1 MSRFCCCV
9 DATGTA
15 YIGQNPEDYIFVFNI
30 KVKNWTKTKMW
41 EFSAKATYLQSKL
54 RGLHIGP
61 EQMIFSN
68 EAAKQAF
75 FDALDVEA
83 KQNTYDS

>member
-15 YIGQNPEDYIFVFNI
+15 YIGIAITDYLFAYSKYKINRMFF
-30 KVKNWTKTKMW
+30 
-41 EFSAKATYLQSKL
+41 EFSAKATYLQGKL

-68 EAAKQAF
+68 EAAQREF
-75 FDALDVEA
+75 YNALDVEA

>member
-15 YIGQNPEDYIFVFNI
+15 YIGIAITDYLFAYSKYKINRMFF
-30 KVKNWTKTKMW
+30 
-41 EFSAKATYLQSKL
+41 EFSAKATYLQDKL
-54 RGLHIGP
+54 RSLHIGP

-68 EAAKQAF
+68 EPAKQAF

>member
-1 MSRFCCCV
+1 M
-9 DATGTA
+9 
-15 YIGQNPEDYIFVFNI
+15 
-30 KVKNWTKTKMW
+30 KTKMW

-75 FDALDVEA
+75 FNALDIEA
-83 KQNTYDS
+83 KQNKA